1 MYENNNGRKVK
12 KLDKNLILIGM
23 PSAGKSTVG
32 VILAK
37 NLGMSFIDSDVL
49 IQTMHG
55 KLLQEILDNVGP
67 EVFLEKEESAILS
80 LDCRNTVVATGGS
93 VVYSEKAMEHLKK
106 NGIVV
111 YIHID
116 METVNI
122 RLKNL
127 KTRGVVLS
135 KGQTLEDIYRKRKP
149 LYEKY
154 ADIKVDCSENSIE
167 ETLEAIHNKLASLS

>member
-1 MYENNNGRKVK
+1 M
-12 KLDKNLILIGM
+12 KNIILIGM

-37 NLGMSFIDSDVL
+37 HRGMSFVDTDVL
-49 IQTMHG
+49 IQSRQG
-55 KLLQEILDNVGP
+55 RLLQEILNSEGTDA
-67 EVFLEKEESAILS
+67 FLKIEETEIQCLNCS
-80 LDCRNTVVATGGS
+80 DTVIATGGS

-106 NGIVV
+106 TGIVIYLYV
-111 YIHID
+111 D
-116 METVNI
+116 METVNK

-135 KGQTLEDIYRKRKP
+135 PGESLEDIYRKRQP

-154 ADIKVDCSENSIE
+154 ADIIINCSEASIDSTVE
-167 ETLEAIHNKLASLS
+167 MIHEKLDSLS